1 MRARARRLKGRGGLC
16 YIQGRRRLGTAGPDP
31 CEKAAARAMLDD
43 YLRQYGV
50 ISLFLAVAVAVPA
63 GMLLM
68 SWALSLLRIRPY
80 NPSPVKKSIYECGF
94 ETLSG
99 RWSQFNFRYYAIA
112 LDFVIFDVEVVF
124 LFPWAAAFGLLSIQF
139 GLSVLWAMLI
149 FLGVLALGWIYAWRK
164 GSLQWS

>member
-1 MRARARRLKGRGGLC
+1 MKGRAGLC
-16 YIQGRRRLGTAGPDP
+16 YIQWRRRLCQAGPIP

-50 ISLFLAVAVAVPA
+50 ISIFLAVAVAVPA

-68 SWALSLLRIRPY
+68 SWGLSLLKIRPE

>member
-1 MRARARRLKGRGGLC
+1 MIGCLSLC
-16 YIQGRRRLGTAGPDP
+16 YIQGRRRLCRAGPDP

-68 SWALSLLRIRPY
+68 SWALSLIKIRPH

-99 RWSQFNFRYYAIA
+99 RWSKFNFRYYAIA

-124 LFPWAAAFGLLSIQF
+124 LFPWAAAFGILSIQF

>member
-1 MRARARRLKGRGGLC
+1 
-16 YIQGRRRLGTAGPDP
+16 
-31 CEKAAARAMLDD
+31 MLDD

-50 ISLFLAVAVAVPA
+50 ISIFLAVAVAVPA

-99 RWSQFNFRYYAIA
+99 RWSRFNFRYYAIA

-149 FLGVLALGWIYAWRK
+149 FLAVLALGWIYAWRK